1 MRYPF
6 DIHMI
11 DTMAAVHNLF
21 VHVGEMMG
29 TLMAPRWNC
38 SNEAAVA
45 KAILHAHIPE
55 LQPHYLM

>member
-1 MRYPF
+1 
-6 DIHMI
+6 MI

-45 KAILHAHIPE
+45 NAILHAHISE
-55 LQPHYLM
+55 LQPYYLM